1 MRIACVWVP
10 RFSTAALLR
19 SEPALRDGPVAV
31 LQGTAPASLVLDVS
45 AEAAEA
51 GVRPGAPEAEAVA
64 RCPAIALRAAC
75 PERDRA
81 AHEAL
86 LAVGLGTSP
95 RVEDGGPG
103 TLFID
108 LEGLATLFGTEAQIA
123 ERLSQQARAIGL
135 PAHVAVAGSRAA
147 ARAAARLAG
156 AVTVVPDGDDR
167 AVLAEVPLALLDLP
181 PDVAQAFGRWGL
193 RTLGD
198 IAALPRN
205 GLAARLGTRGLAAQD
220 LARGVDAAPFRPY
233 TPPPFYQEIQGLE
246 WEIGTLD
253 GLAAVASGLIERL
266 TARLRARQLATDQLH
281 LLLGLADRRR
291 HERLIELAYPM
302 DELRP
307 ILALLCMDLEAHPPG
322 AAVVHVALS
331 ARPVDVTAEQ
341 ASFERPPGP
350 GARELAAV
358 LARLTT
364 LVGTANLGSPV
375 LVDSHRPDAFVVT
388 AFLSSEGA
396 STAPSEASPRKRQV
410 APAKRVAGRGPCHLL
425 DSLGSPA
432 AAPRTATP
440 ALERRVQVSTPMA
453 PSMAGAAGDGNLRG
467 ARAASAVL
475 VLRRL
480 RPPLAVQVEVYA
492 ERPVRVAG
500 RGLVGEIVAC
510 AGPWRT
516 SGEWWRQ
523 ESWAYEEWDVA
534 LSDRT
539 VCRLTRDEA
548 ARRWVVSGIYD

>member
-31 LQGTAPASLVLDVS
+31 LQGGAPASLVLDVS

-123 ERLSQQARAIGL
+123 ERLWQQARAIGL

-220 LARGVDAAPFRPY
+220 LARGVDAAPFRLY
-233 TPPPFYQEIQGLE
+233 IPPPFYQEIQGLE

-375 LVDSHRPDAFVVT
+375 LVDSHRPDAFVVR
-388 AFLSSEGA
+388 AFLQSGGESSGLRAFSDSSARLA
-396 STAPSEASPRKRQV
+396 SGSPRTATAPSEASPRTRQV
-410 APAKRVAGRGPCHLL
+410 APAK
-425 DSLGSPA
+425 
-432 AAPRTATP
+432 P
-440 ALERRVQVSTPMA
+440 ALERPSSDAPARPGST
-453 PSMAGAAGDGNLRG
+453 
-467 ARAASAVL
+467 VL
-475 VLRRL
+475 ALRRL
-480 RPPLAVQVEVYA
+480 RPPLPVQVEVHA

-500 RGLVGEIVAC
+500 RGLVGEVVAC

-516 SGEWWRQ
+516 SGEWWRP
-523 ESWAYEEWDVA
+523 EPWAYEEWDVA